1 MESAHVMVMIINAPA
16 IEDTVVKIV
25 KLMMMIAKVNLVVIM
40 DCALI
45 GLMDMNVDVK
55 KVTMEKTVNI
65 KQIYVNQILAK
76 MDYVKIS

>member
-1 MESAHVMVMIINAPA
+1 MMVMIINAPA

-45 GLMDMNVDVK
+45 ELMDMNVDVK